1 MIPYMKP
8 QIAVETIIHSSIEKV
23 WDAWTMPEHITKW
36 CQASDGWHAPSASN
50 DLRVGGIFTTRMEA
64 RDGSAGFD
72 FGGTYTNVE
81 LYKKIEYI
89 MEDGRKVS
97 IGFTS
102 VGGEVKV
109 VEMFDPENQN
119 PEDVQRAGWQAIL
132 NNFKH
137 YVEADT

>member
-1 MIPYMKP
+1 
-8 QIAVETIIHSSIEKV
+8 
-23 WDAWTMPEHITKW
+23 MPEHITKW
-36 CQASDGWHAPSASN
+36 CQASDDWHAPSAAN

-81 LYKKIEYI
+81 LHSKIEYV

-97 IGFTS
+97 IEFTPLD
-102 VGGEVKV
+102 GGVRV

-119 PEDVQRAGWQAIL
+119 SEDMQRAGWQAIL